1 MKPRYSAM
9 LLALSLGIT
18 ASAFAS
24 TPYDD
29 VPLDHWAYEAIET
42 LTAHGVIDG
51 YPDGT
56 FRGNQ
61 PITRFEMAKM
71 IRNAVLSQDEIH
83 DKDRKLLDKLANEYK
98 EELKGFNVRIVELER
113 RVGNIRWK
121 GNIRYRYINDHTGS
135 GGGGMMAMFGGGD
148 GKSRTKSTL
157 QYLTATLEPDIK
169 IAKNWTGHLRMNYN
183 LDLHSGG
190 NSTND
195 TFGGS
200 DGGGGMMAMFGGDGG
215 GRKVKEFYLDRAF
228 LHGDYK
234 NLQINLGRL
243 PYTSFA
249 DRGLVV
255 NDNVTGAQV
264 IYGTKIKGVLTAG
277 RVNAD
282 PNGTKKGGGMM
293 EMMTSMMGGGGNSQK
308 TDYYGIEVFATPGK
322 ATFGVGYHRFGN
334 RNFDGG
340 GMMDMFNGSGMDMEN
355 MSMDDIMNMDF
366 GDMMGGGSEKLP
378 ANIFTV
384 GGSYQFDKTFGLNA
398 AAAWNTKKD
407 MGYDGSK
414 RSWQVEATFGKED
427 QKKAGNVTG
436 YVAYRHLGNSVS
448 WRPDYEVMNSGQKG
462 WDVGVKYVI
471 YKDIV
476 ASLRYFRGKA
486 IKDDTNENTLF
497 GEVYCYF

>member
-1 MKPRYSAM
+1 M

-29 VPLDHWAYEAIET
+29 VPLDHWAYDAVET

-113 RVGNIRWK
+113 RVGNIQWK
-121 GNIRYRYINDHTGS
+121 GNIRYRYINDHTSG
-135 GGGGMMAMFGGGD
+135 GGGGMMALFGGGD
-148 GKSRTKSTL
+148 GNSRTKSTL

-183 LDLHSGG
+183 LDLRSGG

-200 DGGGGMMAMFGGDGG
+200 GGNDFMSMFLGGGG
-215 GRKVKEFYLDRAF
+215 GRKVKEFSLDRAWV
-228 LHGDYK
+228 HGDYK
-234 NLQINLGRL
+234 NLQINVGRL

-264 IYGTKIKGVLTAG
+264 VYGTKYKAALTVG

-282 PNGTKKGGGMM
+282 PNGTKNSGGIM
-293 EMMTSMMGGGGNSQK
+293 SMFGGGGASQK
-308 TDYYGIEVFATPGK
+308 THYYGVEVFTTPGK
-322 ATFGVGYHRFGN
+322 ATFGAGFHRFGN
-334 RNFDGG
+334 RNFDDGG
-340 GMMDMFNGSGMDMEN
+340 GMMAMF
-355 MSMDDIMNMDF
+355 
-366 GDMMGGGSEKLP
+366 GGGGTEKLH
-378 ANIFTV
+378 ANIYSV
-384 GGSYQFDKTFGLNA
+384 GAGYQFDNIFGLNA
-398 AAAWNTKKD
+398 AAAWNTMKD

-427 QKKAGNVTG
+427 QKKAGNLTG

-486 IKDDTNENTLF
+486 IKDDTDENTLF

>member
-113 RVGNIRWK
+113 RVGNIQWK
-121 GNIRYRYINDHTGS
+121 GNIRYRYINDHTSS
-135 GGGGMMAMFGGGD
+135 GGGGMMALFGGG
-148 GKSRTKSTL
+148 GSSRSRSML

-169 IAKNWTGHLRMNYN
+169 IAKNWTGHLRLNYN
-183 LDLHSGG
+183 LDLRSGG

-195 TFGGS
+195 SF
-200 DGGGGMMAMFGGDGG
+200 GGGGGNDILSMFLGGGG

-234 NLQINLGRL
+234 NLQINIGRL
-243 PYTSFA
+243 PYTSFV
-249 DRGLVV
+249 DRGMVV

-264 IYGTKIKGVLTAG
+264 VYGSKIKGALTVG

-282 PNGTKKGGGMM
+282 PNGTKNSGGIF
-293 EMMTSMMGGGGNSQK
+293 SMFGGGGTSQK
-308 TDYYGIEVFATPGK
+308 THYYGVEVFATPGK
-322 ATFGVGYHRFGN
+322 ATFGAGFHRFGN
-334 RNFDGG
+334 RNFDDDGG
-340 GMMDMFNGSGMDMEN
+340 IFSMFG
-355 MSMDDIMNMDF
+355 
-366 GDMMGGGSEKLP
+366 GDSEKLH
-378 ANIFTV
+378 ANIYSV
-384 GGSYQFDKTFGLNA
+384 GASYQFDNIFGLNA
-398 AAAWNTKKD
+398 AGAWNTMKD

-436 YVAYRHLGNSVS
+436 HVAYRHLGNSVS

-462 WDVGVKYVI
+462 WDFGVKYVI

-476 ASLRYFRGKA
+476 ASLRYFNGKS
-486 IKDDTNENTLF
+486 IKDGTSENTLF

>member
-29 VPLDHWAYEAIET
+29 VPLDHWAYDAIEI

-83 DKDRKLLDKLANEYK
+83 DKDRMLLDKLANEYK

-200 DGGGGMMAMFGGDGG
+200 DGGGGMMAMFGGGGG

-282 PNGTKKGGGMM
+282 PNGTKNSGGFMAM
-293 EMMTSMMGGGGNSQK
+293 FGGSGASQK
-308 TDYYGIEVFATPGK
+308 THYYGVEVFTAPGK
-322 ATFGVGYHRFGN
+322 ATFGAGFHRFGN
-334 RNFDGG
+334 RNFDDGG
-340 GMMDMFNGSGMDMEN
+340 GMMALF
-355 MSMDDIMNMDF
+355 
-366 GDMMGGGSEKLP
+366 GGGGTEKQH

-414 RSWQVEATFGKED
+414 RSWQAEATFGKED
-427 QKKAGNVTG
+427 QKKAGNLTG

-462 WDVGVKYVI
+462 WDAGVKYVI

>member
-29 VPLDHWAYEAIET
+29 VPLDHWAYDAIET
-42 LTAHGVIDG
+42 LTVHGVIDG

-113 RVGNIRWK
+113 RVGNIQWK
-121 GNIRYRYINDHTGS
+121 GNIRYRYINDHTSS
-135 GGGGMMAMFGGGD
+135 GGGGMMALFGGG
-148 GKSRTKSTL
+148 
-157 QYLTATLEPDIK
+157 
-169 IAKNWTGHLRMNYN
+169 
-183 LDLHSGG
+183 GG
-190 NSTND
+190 NDILSM
-195 TFGGS
+195 FMGG
-200 DGGGGMMAMFGGDGG
+200 GG

-234 NLQINLGRL
+234 NLQINIGRL
-243 PYTSFA
+243 PYTSFV
-249 DRGLVV
+249 DRGMVV

-264 IYGTKIKGVLTAG
+264 VYGSKIKGAITAG

-282 PNGTKKGGGMM
+282 PNGTKNSGGIF
-293 EMMTSMMGGGGNSQK
+293 SMFGGGGTSQK
-308 TDYYGIEVFATPGK
+308 TNYLGMEVFATPGK
-322 ATFGVGYHRFGN
+322 ASVGFGYHRFGN
-334 RNFDGG
+334 RNFDDDGGIFSMFGGDSEKMAADIFAVGG
-340 GMMDMFNGSGMDMEN
+340 G
-355 MSMDDIMNMDF
+355 
-366 GDMMGGGSEKLP
+366 
-378 ANIFTV
+378 
-384 GGSYQFDKTFGLNA
+384 YQFDKIFGLNA

-407 MGYDGSK
+407 MGYNGSK

-436 YVAYRHLGNSVS
+436 YIAYRHLGNSVS

-462 WDVGVKYVI
+462 WDFGVKYVI

-476 ASLRYFRGKA
+476 ASLRYFNGKS
-486 IKDDTNENTLF
+486 IKDGTSENTLF

>member
-1 MKPRYSAM
+1 MKSRYSAM

-29 VPLDHWAYEAIET
+29 VPLDHWAYEAIDT

-71 IRNAVLSQDEIH
+71 IRHAVLNQDEIH
-83 DKDRKLLDKLANEYK
+83 DKDRRLLDKLANEYK
-98 EELKGFNVRIVELER
+98 EELKGFNIRIVELER
-113 RVGNIRWK
+113 RVGNIKWN
-121 GNIRYRYINDHTGS
+121 GNIRYRYVNDHTGS
-135 GGGGMMAMFGGGD
+135 GDA
-148 GKSRTKSTL
+148 KNKSTL

-169 IAKNWTGHLRMNYN
+169 IAKHWTGHLRMNYN

-200 DGGGGMMAMFGGDGG
+200 DGGGMMDMFTGGGG

-243 PYTSFA
+243 PYTSFV

-264 IYGTKIKGVLTAG
+264 IYGSKIKGVLTAG

-293 EMMTSMMGGGGNSQK
+293 DMMMSMMGGGGTSQK
-308 TDYYGIEVFATPGK
+308 TDYYGVEVFAAPGK

-334 RNFDGG
+334 RNFSSG
-340 GMMDMFNGSGMDMEN
+340 GMMDMFGNFDMGGMDMEN
-355 MSMDDIMNMDF
+355 MNMENMNMEDMMNMDF
-366 GDMMGGGSEKLP
+366 GDMSDMFGGGSKKLP

-384 GGSYQFDKTFGLNA
+384 GGSYQFDNIFGLNA
-398 AAAWNTKKD
+398 AAAWNTKDD
-407 MGYDGSK
+407 MGYHGSK

-448 WRPDYEVMNSGQKG
+448 WRPDYEVMNAGQKG

-486 IKDDTNENTLF
+486 IKDDSNENTLF

>member
-113 RVGNIRWK
+113 RVGNIQWK
-121 GNIRYRYINDHTGS
+121 GNIRYRYINDHIS
-135 GGGGMMAMFGGGD
+135 SGGGMMALFGGG
-148 GKSRTKSTL
+148 GSSRSRSML
-157 QYLTATLEPDIK
+157 QYMTATLEPDIK

-183 LDLHSGG
+183 LDLRSGG

-195 TFGGS
+195 SFGGS
-200 DGGGGMMAMFGGDGG
+200 GGNDIMSMFLGGGG

-234 NLQINLGRL
+234 NLQINIGRL
-243 PYTSFA
+243 PYTSFV
-249 DRGLVV
+249 DRGMVV
-255 NDNVTGAQV
+255 TDNVTGAQV
-264 IYGTKIKGVLTAG
+264 V
-277 RVNAD
+277 
-282 PNGTKKGGGMM
+282 
-293 EMMTSMMGGGGNSQK
+293 
-308 TDYYGIEVFATPGK
+308 
-322 ATFGVGYHRFGN
+322 
-334 RNFDGG
+334 
-340 GMMDMFNGSGMDMEN
+340 
-355 MSMDDIMNMDF
+355 
-366 GDMMGGGSEKLP
+366 
-378 ANIFTV
+378 
-384 GGSYQFDKTFGLNA
+384 
-398 AAAWNTKKD
+398 
-407 MGYDGSK
+407 
-414 RSWQVEATFGKED
+414 
-427 QKKAGNVTG
+427 
-436 YVAYRHLGNSVS
+436 
-448 WRPDYEVMNSGQKG
+448 
-462 WDVGVKYVI
+462 
-471 YKDIV
+471 
-476 ASLRYFRGKA
+476 
-486 IKDDTNENTLF
+486 
-497 GEVYCYF
+497 